1 MVVQKPIANLMGMA
15 KFQHPFPRGSK
26 TPEWF
31 STKLAA
37 YIYVTDMTTHA
48 NTCGAATMWV
58 VSANM

>member
-1 MVVQKPIANLMGMA
+1 MVVQKPIANVMGMV
-15 KFQHPFPRGSK
+15 KFQHLFPGGSK

-37 YIYVTDMTTHA
+37 YIYVTGMTTHA

-58 VSANM
+58 VLDNM